1 MEEIRE
7 IALVGNRFREFQK
20 RQVFLGLY
28 IDAGELSGVHLLPPM
43 FILSILDCLP
53 TIKTSLW
60 FGNCTGLGR
69 MVYEV
74 IRITCHNEMALTRLV
89 LEGKLAG
96 ACVDE
101 LDKCWQ
107 DAPDKWSSLQIDLTS
122 VSFIDDRGKQLLK
135 RMHDNGATL
144 ISSSIMSRCLI
155 EELTS

>member
-1 MEEIRE
+1 
-7 IALVGNRFREFQK
+7 
-20 RQVFLGLY
+20 
-28 IDAGELSGVHLLPPM
+28 
-43 FILSILDCLP
+43 
-53 TIKTSLW
+53 
-60 FGNCTGLGR
+60 

-74 IRITCHNEMALTRLV
+74 IRITCHNEAALTRLV

-101 LDKCWQ
+101 LDKCWR
-107 DAPDKWSSLQIDLTS
+107 DAPSKWSSLLIDLTS

-155 EELTS
+155 EELKCE